1 MIMRSMGTR
10 LSVVAAVTLALV
22 ACGDTVATVDMEV
35 PVFGPDPADVEFA
48 ASLGIDLGSMMET
61 TTGLFYR
68 DDIEGAGEPAALG
81 DDVTLT
87 YTGWLVDGEEFDS
100 GGFIATLGAT
110 SLIAGFTEG
119 LVGMQAGGTR
129 TIVIPANLAYG
140 SSAPGTIPG
149 NAVLVF
155 ELMVTAVVKP

>member
-22 ACGDTVATVDMEV
+22 ACGDTV
-35 PVFGPDPADVEFA
+35 FGPDPADVEFA
-48 ASLGIDLGSMMET
+48 ASLGIDLASMMET

-140 SSAPGTIPG
+140 SSAPGTSPG

>member
-22 ACGDTVATVDMEV
+22 ACGDTV
-35 PVFGPDPADVEFA
+35 FGPDPADVEFA
-48 ASLGIDLGSMMET
+48 ASLGIDLASMMET

-100 GGFIATLGAT
+100 SGFTATLGAT
-110 SLIAGFTEG
+110 ALIAGFTEG
-119 LVGMQAGGTR
+119 LVGMHAGGTR
-129 TIVIPANLAYG
+129 TIVIPAHLAYG
-140 SSAPGTIPG
+140 PAGQGTIPG
-149 NAVLVF
+149 DAVLVF

>member
-10 LSVVAAVTLALV
+10 LSVAAAVTLALV
-22 ACGDTVATVDMEV
+22 ACGGT
-35 PVFGPDPADVEFA
+35 VFGPDPADVEFA
-48 ASLGIDLGSMMET
+48 ASLGIDLGSMMEAT
-61 TTGLFYR
+61 SGLFFR
-68 DDIEGAGEPAALG
+68 DDVEGTGEPAALG
-81 DDVTLT
+81 DNVTLT

-110 SLIAGFTEG
+110 ALIAGFTEG

-129 TIVIPANLAYG
+129 TIVIPAHLAYG
-140 SSAPGTIPG
+140 PAGQGTIPG

-155 ELMVTAVVKP
+155 ELMVTTVVKP